1 MIVLAYLF
9 LCLCWSTTWQ
19 AIRLCLQGYPPLLG
33 AALRFLFAT
42 ALLIVIHLVVS
53 SRQRRRTAD
62 EPPGHATSATAS
74 LIVGR
79 REHLALVGAG
89 LFNGLGY
96 ACVYLAEQTLS
107 GGTTAVLCATSPI
120 FTLILARI
128 LGLEALLLRRLAG
141 MAIGLGG
148 IALLFLDGVRLSRE
162 HFQAMLL
169 VLCAAAFMWPLYG
182 ALLKRY
188 AHELSPLVSTTYFLF
203 YTALILLVLSLLRGE
218 PMPQLATAPWQA
230 HAGLLYLT
238 VIGSVLAWTVF
249 LWLLKRLDLSVVS
262 TIGLLQPLVAL
273 GIDLLLHEAQLLP
286 RGYLGAALVVI
297 GMGLS
302 TLSAVTAR
310 RKNDAAP
317 AARQDDRM
325 DT

>member
-42 ALLIVIHLVVS
+42 ALLIVIHLIVS
-53 SRQRRRTAD
+53 ARQRAQAKNSS
-62 EPPGHATSATAS
+62 PGDAVIGPSS

-128 LGLEALLLRRLAG
+128 LGLEELLLRRLAG

-148 IALLFLDGVRLSRE
+148 ITLLFLDGVQVSRE

-188 AHELSPLVSTTYFLF
+188 AHDLSPLVSTTYFLF
-203 YTALILLVLSLLRGE
+203 YTALILVVLSLLRGE
-218 PMPQLATAPWQA
+218 PMPKLASAPWQA
-230 HAGLLYLT
+230 HAGLVYLT
-238 VIGSVLAWTVF
+238 VVGSVLAWTVF

-286 RGYLGAALVVI
+286 RGYIGAALVVI

-302 TLSAVTAR
+302 TLTAVTAR
-310 RKNDAAP
+310 RKKEAALAAP
-317 AARQDDRM
+317 QIDRM
-325 DT
+325 DP